1 MAPERTER
9 DWHPAIVTLAS
20 DAPHRVSSRDV
31 AKNAC
36 AVSDDTT
43 RRSNDETLAAPNV
56 PLPVI
61 TGYEVTRL
69 LGEGGMASV
78 YLATDPKLKR
88 QVAVKMMSS
97 TLGADPQFRARFAFE
112 AQVVA
117 ALRHPNIVT
126 VFASGEADGRNYIVM
141 EYVPG
146 GTLADRLATGPL
158 DSPTTIAI
166 TRGLLRALVYAHERG
181 IVHRDVKPG
190 NVLFTSGNEPVLSD
204 FGIAKLES
212 ADTSR
217 TRTGAVIGS
226 PKYMAPEQ
234 LSGLAA
240 TDRVDVYS
248 LALVVL
254 EMLTG
259 KVPPRGVTSIR
270 EGRDVSALARYLPG
284 QLKRWAPFLGQCLR
298 AEPADRP
305 SAVDAL
311 VALEVLA
318 TKRAPRWPIPVAAA
332 ALALI
337 GSAVWF
343 GTNRM
348 PDAPAL
354 STTRAD
360 EPVQRSANADEP
372 VSTRNAVV
380 PATAVT
386 QTPGQSAT
394 FALPTF
400 TEFSEFSAAFDADAP
415 VGGRPPSLDYAPYNQ
430 LMALRARKAVG
441 GDDAIANDIA
451 RLRERAER
459 GDAEAQLMLFLA
471 ADGKLIDDSP
481 ELVSWLESSAK
492 AGNGLASYYYA
503 LLYRSQHER
512 DGELDPASLRELR
525 ELYRR
530 AEEQGLGFADAAV
543 AEANQL
549 LGAP

>member
-1 MAPERTER
+1 MSDET
-9 DWHPAIVTLAS
+9 TL
-20 DAPHRVSSRDV
+20 
-31 AKNAC
+31 
-36 AVSDDTT
+36 
-43 RRSNDETLAAPNV
+43 RSNDETLAAPSG

-61 TGYEVTRL
+61 PGYEVTRL

-97 TLGADPQFRARFAFE
+97 ALSADPQFRARFAFE

-126 VFASGEADGRNYIVM
+126 VFASGETDGRNYIVM
-141 EYVPG
+141 EHVPG
-146 GTLADRLATGPL
+146 GTLADRLAKGPL
-158 DSPTTIAI
+158 DAPTTIAI

-226 PKYMAPEQ
+226 PRYMAPEQ
-234 LSGLAA
+234 LSGVAA

-248 LALVVL
+248 LGLVAL

-259 KVPPRGVTSIR
+259 NVPPRAVTTIR
-270 EGRDVSALARYLPG
+270 EGRDVSALARYLPR

-298 AEPADRP
+298 AEPEDRP

-318 TKRAPRWPIPVAAA
+318 QRRPPRWPIPVAAA

-337 GSAVWF
+337 GSAVWL
-343 GTNRM
+343 GANRL
-348 PDAPAL
+348 PEAPVP
-354 STTRAD
+354 STTSVDQPVQPTTKAE
-360 EPVQRSANADEP
+360 EPVA
-372 VSTRNAVV
+372 TTNAVV

-386 QTPGQSAT
+386 QTSSTKAT
-394 FALPTF
+394 FALPSF
-400 TEFSEFSAAFDADAP
+400 TEFGEFDRWFDAETP
-415 VGGRPPSLDYAPYNQ
+415 VGGRPPSFEYAPYNQ
-430 LMALRARKAVG
+430 LMTLRIRKATG
-441 GDDAIANDIA
+441 GDDTIANDIA

-471 ADGKLIDDSP
+471 AADGKLIDDSP
-481 ELVSWLESSAK
+481 ELVSWLEASAK
-492 AGNGLASYYYA
+492 AGNALASYYYA
-503 LLYRSQHER
+503 LLYRKRHER
-512 DGELDPASLRELR
+512 DGTLDRASLTELR
-525 ELYRR
+525 DLYAR
-530 AEEQGLGFADAAV
+530 AVEQGLAFANREV
-543 AEANQL
+543 AEADQL
-549 LGAP
+549 LSSP